1 MHDAVA
7 MGALLPAA
15 FGVFVLGIRGLIWL
29 FEKEPQTVEEKRV
42 VVHRRLEEK
51 YRRAGMPNPSKA
63 ADNHL
68 SMMRHAAI
76 FKADACREYVAT
88 GKPLSEIREQW
99 WKDRARSIREV
110 REIAE
115 SKAEAAQYCA
125 FLKQEIDA
133 EDEDEI
139 FTTPEASQK
148 WAAEKIQRDAEMKA
162 WRARME
168 RQRDPVGDDLIEKLY
183 AAGDRI

>member
-7 MGALLPAA
+7 TGALIPAVIGLIA
-15 FGVFVLGIRGLIWL
+15 LGIRGLIWL
-29 FEKEPQTVEEKRV
+29 FEKEPQTVEEKRA

-68 SMMRHAAI
+68 SMMRHAAM

-88 GKPLSEIREQW
+88 GKPLNDIRQQW
-99 WKDRARSIREV
+99 WEDRARSIREV

-115 SKAEAAQYCA
+115 SKAEAAQYCVL
-125 FLKQEIDA
+125 LKQEIDA
-133 EDEDEI
+133 EDEDEV
-139 FTTPEASQK
+139 FTTPEAAAR
-148 WAAEKIQRDAEMKA
+148 WAKDKAERDAEMKA
-162 WRARME
+162 WRARMDK
-168 RQRDPVGDDLIEKLY
+168 QRDPVGDDLIEKLY